1 MNICDIVLFF
11 IQRIP
16 RYQVA
21 SRRCRYWK
29 QLNQDLQV
37 KISSLALHSTLA
49 TKVQHLSSKF
59 YAYKLVGEKWPVTI
73 SILFQDFAKTNTQF
87 CQKLLIVH
95 SPPKCTAS
103 TSLTPQRV
111 WTSLPVGETSILI
124 LLSLICFL
132 FQCLL
137 LVKGLK
143 IRSLNCDW

>member
-37 KISSLALHSTLA
+37 KISSLAPHSTLA

-59 YAYKLVGEKWPVTI
+59 YAYKLVGEKWPGNN
-73 SILFQDFAKTNTQF
+73 LY
-87 CQKLLIVH
+87 
-95 SPPKCTAS
+95 
-103 TSLTPQRV
+103 
-111 WTSLPVGETSILI
+111 SLPGFCKDKYTILPEATDRPF
-124 LLSLICFL
+124 STKVSCQYKFDTT
-132 FQCLL
+132 
-137 LVKGLK
+137 KGVDFSSCWWDINIDSPKFNFFFFFSAYSWL
-143 IRSLNCDW
+143 RE